1 MLKNIYIRSFNMKNE
16 VSIEQISIIVREI
29 LGKEELIKLLPRID
43 PTTLTINTNSPE
55 ADGG

>member
-1 MLKNIYIRSFNMKNE
+1 MKNE